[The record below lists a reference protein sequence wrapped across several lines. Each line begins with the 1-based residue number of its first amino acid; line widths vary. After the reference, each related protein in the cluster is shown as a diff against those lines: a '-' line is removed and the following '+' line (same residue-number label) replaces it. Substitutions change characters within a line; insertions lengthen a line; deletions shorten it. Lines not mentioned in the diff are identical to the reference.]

1 MGIKRLIGCKKVYKL
16 KRKKSCQK
24 IEKGDVDM
32 ATISFD
38 RDIVLNKQASDKL
51 LHILSEERND
61 KIEIE
66 DINVEDKLARGK
78 ELLKHL
84 FSR

>member
-1 MGIKRLIGCKKVYKL
+1 MVIKRWTGNKKNYRL
-16 KRKKSCQK
+16 KGKVKK
-24 IEKGDVDM
+24 KGDLDM

-38 RDIVLNKQASDKL
+38 RNIVLNEQASDKL
-51 LHILSEERND
+51 LRILSEE
-61 KIEIE
+61 KKYKVEIE